1 MNAICLVI
9 DRLHA
14 GFLGAY
20 GNAWVQTPQLDRL
33 AAESFVFD
41 HALADSPRLE
51 AWCRSCWHGWHAIRR
66 NPPPEDRPTLLDLL
80 DSAGVSAALVTDE
93 PAVARHPLATGFDE
107 LVEIDPP
114 EHREPAHRVEQTHVA
129 RCFAQTIDWL
139 QEAREAR
146 GPLLLWCHL
155 TGLGGPWDAPREFR
169 RAYVEEGDPPPR
181 NTAEVPR
188 MRLAEDYDPDELLWV
203 TQAYAGQVSLLD
215 TCVGALL
222 EFLDES
228 PMGAETLLV
237 LLSARG
243 FPLGEH
249 LRVGSCD
256 EALYGE
262 LVQVPWMMRFPD
274 GLGAA
279 ARSQALVEPGDLW
292 ATLLAWWQI
301 AGRPDA
307 PTAQSLLPV
316 VREEV
321 ATLRDRLL
329 VVADGLEQA
338 IRTPAWYLR
347 ESGGAEEDTAGV
359 ELFAKPDDRWE
370 VNDVSDRCHEVV
382 DGLREVF
389 VQSERFL
396 QTGQMSD
403 LPPLEEILA
412 SWAE

>member
-41 HALADSPRLE
+41 QALVDSPRLE
-51 AWCRSCWHGWHAIRR
+51 SLYRSCWQGWHAIRAHQ
-66 NPPPEDRPTLLDLL
+66 PPEGRPTLLHLL
-80 DSAGVSAALVTDE
+80 GSAGVSGTLLTDE
-93 PAVARHPLATGFDE
+93 PAVARHPAATGFDE
-107 LVEIDPP
+107 LVEIDAPDH
-114 EHREPAHRVEQTHVA
+114 EEPAKRIDQTHLA
-129 RCFAQTIDWL
+129 RCFAQAIDWL
-139 QEAREAR
+139 QRARE
-146 GPLLLWCHL
+146 PFLLWCHL

-169 RAYVEEGDPPPR
+169 RAYLEEGDPPPR
-181 NTAEVPR
+181 KTADVPCL
-188 MRLAEDYDPDELLWV
+188 RLPEDYDPDELLSV

-222 EFLDES
+222 EFLGES
-228 PMGAETLLV
+228 RAGAETLLV

-249 LRVGSCD
+249 LRVGPCD
-256 EALYGE
+256 EPLYGE

-279 ARSQALVEPGDLW
+279 ARSQALVEPADLW
-292 ATLLAWWQI
+292 ATLLGWWQI

-307 PTAQSLLPV
+307 PTAQGLLPL

-321 ATLRDRLL
+321 ASVRDRLL

-370 VNDVSDRCHEVV
+370 VNDVSDRCRDVV

-396 QTGQMSD
+396 QTGQIGD
-403 LPPLEEILA
+403 LPPLEESLVR
-412 SWAE
+412 WVE

>member
-14 GFLGAY
+14 GFLGSY

-33 AAESFVFD
+33 AAESFLFD
-41 HALADSPRLE
+41 QALIDSPRLE
-51 AWCRSCWHGWHAIRR
+51 SLYRSYWQGWHAIRR
-66 NPPPEDRPTLLDLL
+66 GSPPKDRASLPQRLGAAGVAGTLL
-80 DSAGVSAALVTDE
+80 TDE

-114 EHREPAHRVEQTHVA
+114 DHEELAKTIDQTHLA
-129 RCFAQTIDWL
+129 RCFAQAIDWL
-139 QEAREAR
+139 EKARE
-146 GPLLLWCHL
+146 PFLLWCHL
-155 TGLGGPWDAPREFR
+155 SGLGGPWDAPREFR

-181 NTAEVPR
+181 ESAEVPCL
-188 MRLAEDYDPDELLWV
+188 RLPEDYDPDDLLAV

-215 TCVGALL
+215 ACVGALL
-222 EFLDES
+222 ECLEET
-228 PMGAETLLV
+228 GGGETLLV

-249 LRVGSCD
+249 LRVGPC
-256 EALYGE
+256 EEPLYGE

-279 ARSQALVEPGDLW
+279 ARTQALVEPADLW
-292 ATLLAWWQI
+292 ATLLEWWQI
-301 AGRPDA
+301 TGPPEV
-307 PTAQSLLPV
+307 PTAKGLLPL

-321 ATLRDRLL
+321 ASVRDRLF
-329 VVADGLEQA
+329 VVADGLQQA

-347 ESGGAEEDTAGV
+347 ESGGADEDTAGV

-370 VNDVSDRCHEVV
+370 VNDVSDRCREVV
-382 DGLREVF
+382 ERLGEVF
-389 VQSERFL
+389 VQCERFL
-396 QTGQMSD
+396 QTGQIGD
-403 LPPLEEILA
+403 LPPLEESLA
-412 SWAE
+412 IGVE